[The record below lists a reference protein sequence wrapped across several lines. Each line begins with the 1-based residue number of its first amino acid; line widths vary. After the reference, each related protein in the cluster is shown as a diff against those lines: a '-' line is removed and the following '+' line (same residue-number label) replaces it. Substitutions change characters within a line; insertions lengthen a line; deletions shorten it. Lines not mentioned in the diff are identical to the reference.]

1 MYISLVFQTKHF
13 LPSSSV
19 FPHNCC
25 LTRILSISRTFC
37 GCMLKGQKKVFCD
50 VVSICPLNMVNK
62 TMASLLKQP
71 QQPRFIQ
78 KKLSSEMCAIAAV
91 KASAKKM
98 PYYRTRDRLF
108 GLWDNILWF
117 IWKKQPVGKMPS
129 RWILFTVILPMKA
142 LFLTITMTEELRTIL
157 LIILGWKKGREGHL
171 PKVSNTHCFIIDH
184 LVIENLFQK
193 LLPLLYR
200 NR

>member
-1 MYISLVFQTKHF
+1 MLLHTKIYISLVFQTNHF

-37 GCMLKGQKKVFCD
+37 GRMLKGQKKVFCD

-91 KASAKKM
+91 KASAKKNAILQNAG
-98 PYYRTRDRLF
+98 PSLRT
-108 GLWDNILWF
+108 WDNIL
-117 IWKKQPVGKMPS
+117 
-129 RWILFTVILPMKA
+129 
-142 LFLTITMTEELRTIL
+142 
-157 LIILGWKKGREGHL
+157 
-171 PKVSNTHCFIIDH
+171 
-184 LVIENLFQK
+184 
-193 LLPLLYR
+193 
-200 NR
+200 

>member
-1 MYISLVFQTKHF
+1 MYISLFFQTKHF

-37 GCMLKGQKKVFCD
+37 GRMLKGQKKVFCD

-108 GLWDNILWF
+108 GLGTIFCEWFGKSNQWGRCHHNEYSSLWF
-117 IWKKQPVGKMPS
+117 CWWRHYCLQ
-129 RWILFTVILPMKA
+129 
-142 LFLTITMTEELRTIL
+142 
-157 LIILGWKKGREGHL
+157 
-171 PKVSNTHCFIIDH
+171 
-184 LVIENLFQK
+184 
-193 LLPLLYR
+193 
-200 NR
+200 